1 MVNYNL
7 KYVFIFYLENFE
19 ELEKI
24 FWNILEEIFIDDNE
38 FDCFDVCYV
47 IYDLILLDEVV
58 YEFKNVFKFFEFE
71 NK

>member
-1 MVNYNL
+1 MVNFNL

-24 FWNILEEIFIDDNE
+24 YWNILEEIFIDDNE

-47 IYDLILLDEVV
+47 IYDLILLEEVI

>member
-1 MVNYNL
+1 MVNFNL

-24 FWNILEEIFIDDNE
+24 YWNILEEIFIDDNE

>member
-1 MVNYNL
+1 MVNFNL
-7 KYVFIFYLENFE
+7 KYDFIFYLENFE

-24 FWNILEEIFIDDNE
+24 YWNILEEIFIDDNE

-47 IYDLILLDEVV
+47 IYDLILLEEVI

>member
-1 MVNYNL
+1 MVNFNL

-24 FWNILEEIFIDDNE
+24 YWNILEEIFIDDNE

-71 NK
+71 NI